1 VIYHSFEGARAVE
14 EKMLWSGAAMGLS
27 AVQRLMRIV
36 LPAALPEI
44 LTGCRTGLV
53 LALITMITS
62 EMIARQSGAGNI
74 LFNALDMG
82 QYDTVFAMI
91 VIVGAM
97 GIMLDAV
104 FEKLRAHLV
113 RWTEPQSDMPVS
125 SFS

>member
-1 VIYHSFEGARAVE
+1 
-14 EKMLWSGAAMGLS
+14 
-27 AVQRLMRIV
+27 
-36 LPAALPEI
+36 LPDI

-91 VIVGAM
+91 IVVGAM
-97 GIMLDAV
+97 GIVFDAL
-104 FEKLRAHLV
+104 FEGLRARLV
-113 RWTEPQSDMPVS
+113 RWSEPQFEIPL